1 MRSIVS
7 PQFRKMLDKL
17 PQKVQDEA
25 RESFVRWK
33 SDPKAVGWKRLS
45 GMSGDVWSSQI
56 GLRYRAVGVVSKEH
70 DAVVWMFVGSHED
83 YNQYIEVRRQMS
95 QKNWLDSGN
104 LRERLEFRRQSE
116 ASPAPTSP
124 KCRIGG

>member
-1 MRSIVS
+1 MRSILS

-17 PQKVQDEA
+17 PQKIQDEA

-33 SDPKAVGWKRLS
+33 ADPKAVGWKRLS
-45 GMSGDVWSSQI
+45 GMNGDVWSSQI

-70 DAVVWMFVGSHED
+70 NAVVWMFVGSHED
-83 YNQYIEVRRQMS
+83 YNQFIEVRRQMS

-104 LRERLEFRRQSE
+104 LRERLEFRRQEE
-116 ASPAPTSP
+116 ASTHQVSSKHRPA
-124 KCRIGG
+124 